1 MGQGPS
7 ADMPQAESKVRGKRQ
22 VIIPAVVIVG
32 VLLFG
37 AREPILL
44 SVGDF
49 LVIQDALKPADVIH
63 VIAGPD
69 DRTDYAIQLYKQGYG
84 KQIFFTGGWCTF
96 HGYYHGQHGA
106 ERAEAQGVEPES
118 IAFDESRVTSTYDEA
133 VLLKKFI
140 TNSQAPIRSVIV
152 VSDAFHGRRAVF
164 TYRLVLGDAVTVQ
177 FAAVPFEASTYQRR
191 WWTDDASRQYVRQE
205 YLKLAYYFARYQL
218 GIRPVSDWLAS
229 LDQE

>member
-7 ADMPQAESKVRGKRQ
+7 ADMPQAESKVQGKRQ

-44 SVGDF
+44 SVGDY
-49 LVIQDALKPADVIH
+49 LVIQDELKPADVIH

-69 DRTDYAIQLYKQGYG
+69 DRTDYAIQLYKLGYA

-106 ERAEAQGVEPES
+106 ERAEAQGIEPES

-133 VLLKKFI
+133 VLLKEFI
-140 TNSQAPIRSVIV
+140 ARSPTTVRSVIV
-152 VSDAFHGRRAVF
+152 VSDPYHMRRARW
-164 TYRLVLGDAVTVQ
+164 TYHKVLGAAIDVQ
-177 FAAVPFEASTYQRR
+177 MAPVPFDATPYHRR
-191 WWTDDASRQYVRQE
+191 WWMEETSRQYVRQE
-205 YLKLAYYFARYQL
+205 YLKLIYYFPRYQL
-218 GIRPVSDWLAS
+218 RFGPLSDWLAPF
-229 LDQE
+229 DQG